1 MTRKIHVAA
10 RHHNL
15 KLFTKY
21 FDHVA
26 KGLKKSEVRYN
37 DRNYQIGDTI
47 TLHEGEYEDGRFIY
61 SGRKVSAEISYIDN
75 FGTQDGYV
83 SLSLDKVGLLIV

>member
-1 MTRKIHVAA
+1 MTNT
-10 RHHNL
+10 HHNL
-15 KLFTKY
+15 KA
-21 FDHVA
+21 H
-26 KGLKKSEVRYN
+26 KSQFHPINDGVMKSIVRHN

-47 TLHEGEYEDGRFIY
+47 TLHEGEYEDGQFVY
-61 SGRKVSAEISYIDN
+61 SGRKVSAEISYIDD